1 MKHQLTI
8 AVLLLACTM
17 PLPARQLKAADGGK
31 VIEAEFVRY
40 VASRDMV
47 TLKANGRD
55 MVVSAAKFSEEDRN
69 YFIEA
74 QQEIDKKQALR
85 VKTVPNNNDTKETH
99 GQTVFSYRAAS
110 HKFEVTN
117 TSESYIEGLE
127 LRYWTV
133 LELHNRKT
141 RESQIKINSDRKKLG
156 TLPGGSSETVES
168 PSVKLTLGAK
178 SIDNCKCPGAR
189 AAAAAKAGAIQ
200 RDRVLGTKV
209 ELVDA
214 SGNVLYSEASSNR
227 VESLLAKKSD

>member
-31 VIEAEFVRY
+31 VMEAEFIRY
-40 VASRDMV
+40 AASRDMV

-55 MVVSAAKFSEEDRN
+55 IVVPAGKFSEEDRKF
-69 YFIEA
+69 FIEA

-85 VKTVPNNNDTKETH
+85 VKTSSNNDDSKETY
-99 GQTVFSYRAAS
+99 GQTIFSYRAAS

-117 TSESYIEGLE
+117 TSESDLDGLE
-127 LRYWTV
+127 LRYWIV
-133 LELHNRKT
+133 LEMHDRKT
-141 RESQIKINSDRKKLG
+141 GESQIKINSDRKKLSP
-156 TLPGGSSETVES
+156 LPGGGSEIVEA

-178 SIDNCKCPGAR
+178 SIDKCKCAGAR
-189 AAAAAKAGAIQ
+189 EAAAAKAAAIE
-200 RDRVLGTKV
+200 RDRVMGTKV

-214 SGNVLYSEASSNR
+214 SGNVLYSEVSSNR
-227 VESLLAKKSD
+227 VESLLARKND